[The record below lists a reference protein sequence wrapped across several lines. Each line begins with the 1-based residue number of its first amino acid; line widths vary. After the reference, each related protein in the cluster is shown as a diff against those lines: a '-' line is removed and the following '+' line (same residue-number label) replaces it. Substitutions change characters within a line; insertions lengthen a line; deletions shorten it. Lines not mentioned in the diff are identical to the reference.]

1 MDVFGKKPGYHPIFR
16 MTITLKNGKVIRR
29 RNGRPFIIW
38 VKD

>member
-1 MDVFGKKPGYHPIFR
+1 MTTYTTKPGYHPIFR

-29 RNGRPFIIW
+29 RNGRPFILW

>member
-1 MDVFGKKPGYHPIFR
+1 MSYNAKPGYHPIFR
-16 MTITLKNGKVIRR
+16 MTVRTRNGRIIRR